1 MTHLTKAIGSS
12 LNEMVVRED
21 NNDQLVNLIKDIYA
35 FQYGLI
41 RESIISRN
49 DSIFISMLAS
59 T

>member
-21 NNDQLVNLIKDIYA
+21 NNDQLVNLIKDIYI

-41 RESIISRN
+41 RESIISGN